1 MPDREV
7 RGHEDRFDVQIVP
20 ATIDDAPAILDLQK
34 LAYHTE
40 AILYHDWSIPPL
52 TQTLAELRAEF
63 TDWKILKASQGNRI
77 IGSVRAIER
86 KGICSIGRLMVHP
99 QHQRQGIGGR
109 LMQTIESMFPEA
121 SKFELFTG
129 NRSEGNIRLYERLGY
144 HSSRSE
150 RMSANLS
157 LVFFEKRGPRAR
169 GCCCVL

>member
-7 RGHEDRFDVQIVP
+7 GGHKDRFDTQIVP
-20 ATIDDAPAILDLQK
+20 ATIDDATAILDLQK
-34 LAYHTE
+34 LAYHIE

-63 TDWKILKASQGNRI
+63 TDWKILKANRDNRI

-121 SKFELFTG
+121 ARFELFTG
-129 NRSEGNIRLYERLGY
+129 SKSEGNIRLYERLGY
-144 HSSRSE
+144 YSSRSE
-150 RMSANLS
+150 RISANLS
-157 LVFFEKRGPRAR
+157 LMFFEKRGPRA
-169 GCCCVL
+169 L

>member
-1 MPDREV
+1 MPDRDA
-7 RGHEDRFDVQIVP
+7 RGRKDRFEMQIVP

-86 KGICSIGRLMVHP
+86 KGICCLPG
-99 QHQRQGIGGR
+99 
-109 LMQTIESMFPEA
+109 
-121 SKFELFTG
+121 TG
-129 NRSEGNIRLYERLGY
+129 VRATFGY
-144 HSSRSE
+144 MLLRRTTFALCDRE
-150 RMSANLS
+150 CGQ
-157 LVFFEKRGPRAR
+157 GPR
-169 GCCCVL
+169 